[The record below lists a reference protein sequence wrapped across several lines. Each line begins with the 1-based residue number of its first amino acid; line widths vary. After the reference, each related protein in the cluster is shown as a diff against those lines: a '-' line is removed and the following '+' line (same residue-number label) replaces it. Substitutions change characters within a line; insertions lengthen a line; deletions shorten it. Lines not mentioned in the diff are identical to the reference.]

1 MAKPAGTGRAPMPDG
16 TIPEALIAPFCHS
29 PMRLRLAHRALFRR
43 HLPREAF
50 ETMLRTTPVEV
61 RQNVRRIFAAAVLA
75 EQLGARLALV
85 EGWRCHE
92 IERPRGRAPRILTGS
107 RVSILLLRLLQ
118 RRGLVAPGLRAIR
131 REVSRC
137 TVDEVETMLALL
149 DESPAR
155 AWVLGIAGFSCPSAI
170 RAHRYLRMQ
179 CIQRSRRTQR
189 IEGGVSGGV
198 CTPAQAL
205 ARWGTA
211 ALTPAQRG
219 LLDATGLRP
228 LEGLWYLAVEGINW
242 GMHATST
249 LEALLLRP
257 ARPLEQRLAHRLRTD
272 RPQR

>member
-1 MAKPAGTGRAPMPDG
+1 MPDG
-16 TIPEALIAPFCHS
+16 TIPETLVAPFCHS
-29 PMRLRLAHRALFRR
+29 PMRLRLTHRVLFRR

-75 EQLGARLALV
+75 ERLGARLALV

-107 RVSILLLRLLQ
+107 RVSTLLLRLLQ

-149 DESPAR
+149 DEDPAEAR
-155 AWVLGIAGFSCPSAI
+155 VVGIAGFSCPSAV
-170 RAHRYLRMQ
+170 RAHRYLRIQ
-179 CIQRSRRTQR
+179 CIRRSQGGAC
-189 IEGGVSGGV
+189 GGVY
-198 CTPAQAL
+198 TPAQAL
-205 ARWGTA
+205 ARWGMTT
-211 ALTPAQRG
+211 LTPAQRG

-242 GMHATST
+242 SLHATST
-249 LEALLLRP
+249 LEGRILRRP
-257 ARPLEQRLAHRLRTD
+257 RPLEQRLAHRLRTD
-272 RPQR
+272 RPQP